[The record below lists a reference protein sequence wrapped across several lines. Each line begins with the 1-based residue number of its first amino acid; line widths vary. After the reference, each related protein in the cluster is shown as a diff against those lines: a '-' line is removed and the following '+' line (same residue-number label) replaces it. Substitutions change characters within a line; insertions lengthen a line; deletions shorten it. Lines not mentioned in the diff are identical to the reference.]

1 MSARSGYRNRP
12 ETTYSVNRIV
22 TGVGL
27 AIILL
32 LILLDTNA
40 VLFRLIATSRVL
52 PPAAWAVTPPQW
64 VD

>member
-1 MSARSGYRNRP
+1 VPADSERRHRYDAS
-12 ETTYSVNRIV
+12 SVNRAL

-32 LILLDTNA
+32 LILLDA
-40 VLFRLIATSRVL
+40 SAAFLRLTATSRAF
-52 PPAAWAVTPPQW
+52 PPAAWDVTPPQW